1 MTIDQF
7 ILEADERE
15 ERFAEQ
21 YEAHL
26 ERKWRGGASPVTNP
40 YTENAPYHRKAR
52 LDSYLAGT
60 RI

>member
-1 MTIDQF
+1 MTRDMF

-26 ERKWRGGASPVTNP
+26 ERKWRAGASEVVNP
-40 YTENAPYHRKAR
+40 YSESDPYHRKAR
-52 LDSYLAGT
+52 LDSYLKGEV
-60 RI
+60 I